1 MSTQQQGVYVF
12 GAIRETQPKTFGKVR
27 LNGQEN
33 VVYTVHYQNVAMVVA
48 LVKDEVLP
56 DRLNLFAHQQ
66 IISEIMKQYCVI
78 PMSFGNVFN
87 SEQDVLLITEHLYD
101 EFETLFSKLENK
113 IEVGLKVFPKKEWIN
128 QEIKQNSVL
137 SEWKSNKK
145 DISDPSLFYDQ
156 IRLGELAQNFVLRLE
171 KEVEEQIYMP
181 LLGLA
186 ESGKQNS
193 TIPGK
198 TMLNAAY
205 LLDRENE
212 AAFDLKVNELFDE
225 WKDKV
230 EFKYTGPWPVYN
242 FVNIRLRIEGA

>member
-12 GAIRETQPKTFGKVR
+12 GAIRETQPKNFGMVR

-56 DRLNLFAHQQ
+56 DRFNLFAHQQ
-66 IISEIMKQYCVI
+66 IISEVMKQYCVI
-78 PMSFGNVFN
+78 PMSFGNVFH

-128 QEIKQNSVL
+128 QEMKQNSVL

-171 KEVEEQIYMP
+171 KEVEEQIYIP
-181 LLGLA
+181 LLGLS

-198 TMLNAAY
+198 TLLNAAY
-205 LLDRENE
+205 LLDREKE

-242 FVNIRLRIEGA
+242 FVNIRLRIEGV

>member
-12 GAIRETQPKTFGKVR
+12 GAIWETQPRTFGKVR

-48 LVKDEVLP
+48 LVKDDVLP
-56 DRLNLFAHQQ
+56 DRFNLFAHQQ
-66 IISEIMKQYCVI
+66 TISEVMKKYCII
-78 PMSFGNVFN
+78 PMSFGNVFH

-113 IEVGLKVFPKKEWIN
+113 IEVGLKILPQKKWID
-128 QEIKQNSVL
+128 QEMKQDSVL

-145 DISDPSLFYDQ
+145 DISDPTLFYDQ
-156 IRLGELAQNFVLRLE
+156 IRLGELAQNFVLRLQE
-171 KEVEEQIYMP
+171 EVEEQIYMP
-181 LLGLA
+181 LLELA
-186 ESGKQNS
+186 ESGKQNN

-198 TMLNAAY
+198 ILLNAAY

-212 AAFDLKVNELFDE
+212 AAFDQRVNELFEE